1 MNRYKLII
9 LILPIAISAQSD
21 LYPIEDYYGGGI
33 GYSPM
38 YMILDSIPG
47 ASKLKQVGV
56 NPDNFNSPFVI
67 HGGEGFTQISGRW
80 RLGGYAGIGTSRI
93 SNALSVILAV
103 ETNGYPGIQDTTTII
118 ITDQGLPDPIIRDST
133 ENYTGIFVPTIE
145 AKFTFMISAVTL
157 EYVVPIFRDLEIA
170 SGAMFGIGR
179 TIISIDQ
186 NTGTPRWDE
195 SFSNNFGQVLN
206 DTLIYTIDA
215 TGSPSSEAAI
225 DALQGAYL
233 PPLAS
238 NAGMTNLSGTFF
250 NFQPYV
256 AVKWQ
261 ITDRVGLRLSIGY
274 NKGVIRAGQWQLN
287 DRFQI
292 SDSPESSLSGLS
304 FRTMIYFGL

>member
-21 LYPIEDYYGGGI
+21 LYPVEDYYGGGI

-47 ASKLKQVGV
+47 ASKLRQVGV

-80 RLGGYAGIGTSRI
+80 RLGGYAGVGTSRI

-103 ETNGYPGIQDTTTII
+103 DTNGLEGIQDTTTTI
-118 ITDQGLPDPIIRDST
+118 ITGGTSVEYDPDTI

-157 EYVVPIFRDLEIA
+157 EYVVPIFRDLEVA

-186 NTGTPRWDE
+186 NTGTPRWDA

-215 TGSPSSEAAI
+215 TGTTPQLAI

>member
-9 LILPIAISAQSD
+9 LILPIVISAQSD
-21 LYPIEDYYGGGI
+21 LYPVEDYYGGGI

-103 ETNGYPGIQDTTTII
+103 ETNGLVGIQDTSTTDII
-118 ITDQGLPDPIIRDST
+118 NGNPFRYERDST

-157 EYVVPIFRDLEIA
+157 EYVVPIFRDLEVA

-186 NTGTPRWDE
+186 NTGTPRWDA

-206 DTLIYTIDA
+206 DTLIYTIDT
-215 TGSPSSEAAI
+215 TGTNPQAAI

-238 NAGMTNLSGTFF
+238 SAGMTNLSGTFF
-250 NFQPYV
+250 NFQPYI

-274 NKGVIRAGQWQLN
+274 NKGVIRAGQWKLN

-292 SDSPESSLSGLS
+292 SDSPESALSGLS

>member
-9 LILPIAISAQSD
+9 LILPIVISAQSD
-21 LYPIEDYYGGGI
+21 LYPVEDYYGGGI

-103 ETNGYPGIQDTTTII
+103 ETNGLEGIQDTSTTEII
-118 ITDQGLPDPIIRDST
+118 NGNPFRYERDLT

-145 AKFTFMISAVTL
+145 AKFTFMISAITL
-157 EYVVPIFRDLEIA
+157 EYVVPIFRDLEVA

-186 NTGTPRWDE
+186 NTGTPRWDA

-206 DTLIYTIDA
+206 DTLIYTIDT
-215 TGSPSSEAAI
+215 TGTNPQAAI

-238 NAGMTNLSGTFF
+238 SAGMTNLSGTFF
-250 NFQPYV
+250 NFQPYI

-274 NKGVIRAGQWQLN
+274 NKGVIRAGQWKLN

-292 SDSPESSLSGLS
+292 SDSPESAYSGLS

>member
-9 LILPIAISAQSD
+9 LVLPIVIFAQSN
-21 LYPIEDYYGGGI
+21 LYPVEDYYGGGI

-47 ASKLKQVGV
+47 ASKLRQVGV

-93 SNALSVILAV
+93 SNALSVLFAV
-103 ETNGYPGIQDTTTII
+103 DTNGIEGIQNTITIINTGGGNDTT
-118 ITDQGLPDPIIRDST
+118 QPDLT
-133 ENYTGIFVPTIE
+133 ENYTGIFVPTLE
-145 AKFTFMISAVTL
+145 AKFTFMISAITL

-170 SGAMFGIGR
+170 SGAMFGLGR

-186 NTGTPRWDE
+186 NTGTPRWDA
-195 SFSNNFGQVLN
+195 SFSNNFGQVIN
-206 DTLIYTIDA
+206 DTLIYTVDA
-215 TGSPSSEAAI
+215 TGTTPEAAI
-225 DALQGAYL
+225 DALQGSYL
-233 PPLAS
+233 SPQAS
-238 NAGMTNLSGTFF
+238 SAGMTNLSGSFF

-274 NKGVIRAGQWQLN
+274 NKGVIRAGQWKLN

-292 SDSPESSLSGLS
+292 SDSPKSSLSGLS

>member
-21 LYPIEDYYGGGI
+21 LYQIEDYYGGGI

-47 ASKLKQVGV
+47 ASKLRQVGV

-80 RLGGYAGIGTSRI
+80 RLGGYAGVGTSRI

-103 ETNGYPGIQDTTTII
+103 DTNGLEGIQDTTTTI
-118 ITDQGLPDPIIRDST
+118 ITGGTSVEYDPDTI

-157 EYVVPIFRDLEIA
+157 EYVVPIFRDLEVA
-170 SGAMFGIGR
+170 SGAMFGIGK

-186 NTGTPRWDE
+186 NTGTPRWDA

-215 TGSPSSEAAI
+215 TGTTPQLAI
-225 DALQGAYL
+225 DELQGAYL

-274 NKGVIRAGQWQLN
+274 NKGVIQAGQWKLN

>member
-1 MNRYKLII
+1 
-9 LILPIAISAQSD
+9 
-21 LYPIEDYYGGGI
+21 
-33 GYSPM
+33 M

-103 ETNGYPGIQDTTTII
+103 ETNELEGIQDTTTIKI
-118 ITDQGLPDPIIRDST
+118 IDGISRTYDPDVT
-133 ENYTGIFVPTIE
+133 AHYTGIFVPTIE

-170 SGAMFGIGR
+170 SGAMFGLGR

-186 NTGTPRWDE
+186 NTGTPRWDA

-215 TGSPSSEAAI
+215 PVNAAEAAI
-225 DALQGAYL
+225 DALQGTYL

-292 SDSPESSLSGLS
+292 SDSPESALSGLS

>member
-9 LILPIAISAQSD
+9 LTLPIVIFAQSD
-21 LYPIEDYYGGGI
+21 LYPVEDYYGGGI

-47 ASKLKQVGV
+47 ASKLRQVGV

-93 SNALSVILAV
+93 SNALSVLFGV
-103 ETNGYPGIQDTTTII
+103 ETNGIEGIQTTANDTS
-118 ITDQGLPDPIIRDST
+118 QPDLT
-133 ENYTGIFVPTIE
+133 EKYTGIFVPTLE
-145 AKFTFMISAVTL
+145 AKFTFMISAITL
-157 EYVVPIFRDLEIA
+157 EYVVPIFRDLEVA

-186 NTGTPRWDE
+186 NTGTPRWDA

-206 DTLIYTIDA
+206 DTLIYTIDT
-215 TGSPSSEAAI
+215 TGTNPQAAI

-238 NAGMTNLSGTFF
+238 SAGMTNLSGTFF
-250 NFQPYV
+250 NFQPYI

-274 NKGVIRAGQWQLN
+274 NKGVIRAGQWKLN

-292 SDSPESSLSGLS
+292 SDSPESALSGLS

>member
-1 MNRYKLII
+1 MNRFKLII
-9 LILPIAISAQSD
+9 LTLPIVIFAQSD
-21 LYPIEDYYGGGI
+21 LYPVEDYYGGGI

-47 ASKLKQVGV
+47 SSKLRQVGV
-56 NPDNFNSPFVI
+56 NPDNFNSPFVM

-93 SNALSVILAV
+93 SNALSVLFGV
-103 ETNGYPGIQDTTTII
+103 ETNGIEGIQTTANDTA
-118 ITDQGLPDPIIRDST
+118 QRDFT
-133 ENYTGIFVPTIE
+133 KIYTGIFVPTLE
-145 AKFTFMISAVTL
+145 AKFTFMISAITL

-170 SGAMFGIGR
+170 SGAMFGLGR

-186 NTGTPRWDE
+186 NTGTPRWDA
-195 SFSNNFGQVLN
+195 SFSNNFGQVMN
-206 DTLIYTIDA
+206 DTLIYIVDD
-215 TGSPSSEAAI
+215 TGTTPEAAI
-225 DALQGAYL
+225 DALQGSYL
-233 PPLAS
+233 PPQAS
-238 NAGMTNLSGTFF
+238 SAGMTNLSGTFF

-274 NKGVIRAGQWQLN
+274 NKGVIRAGQWKLN
-287 DRFQI
+287 DRFQV
-292 SDSPESSLSGLS
+292 SDSPESALSGLS

>member
-9 LILPIAISAQSD
+9 LTLPIVIFAQSD
-21 LYPIEDYYGGGI
+21 LYPVEDYYGGGI

-47 ASKLKQVGV
+47 ASKLRQVGV

-103 ETNGYPGIQDTTTII
+103 ETNGLEGIQDTDTT
-118 ITDQGLPDPIIRDST
+118 R
-133 ENYTGIFVPTIE
+133 NYTGIFVPTIE
-145 AKFTFMISAVTL
+145 AKFTFMISAITL

-170 SGAMFGIGR
+170 SGAMFGLGR

-186 NTGTPRWDE
+186 NTGTPRWDA
-195 SFSNNFGQVLN
+195 SFSNNFGQVIN
-206 DTLIYTIDA
+206 DTLIYTVDA
-215 TGSPSSEAAI
+215 TGTTPEAAT
-225 DALQGAYL
+225 DALQGSYL
-233 PPLAS
+233 PPQAS
-238 NAGMTNLSGTFF
+238 SAGMTNLSGTFF

-261 ITDRVGLRLSIGY
+261 ITDRVGLRLSIGF
-274 NKGVIRAGQWQLN
+274 NKGVIRAGQWKLN

-292 SDSPESSLSGLS
+292 SDSPESALSGLS

>member
-9 LILPIAISAQSD
+9 LTLPIVIFAQSD
-21 LYPIEDYYGGGI
+21 LYPVEDYYGGGI

-47 ASKLKQVGV
+47 ASKLRQVGV

-93 SNALSVILAV
+93 SNALSVLFAV
-103 ETNGYPGIQDTTTII
+103 DTNGIEGIQNTITINQPEPGVIDTT
-118 ITDQGLPDPIIRDST
+118 QPDLT
-133 ENYTGIFVPTIE
+133 ENYTGIFVPTLE
-145 AKFTFMISAVTL
+145 AKFTFMISAITL

-186 NTGTPRWDE
+186 NTGTPRWDA

-206 DTLIYTIDA
+206 DTLIYTVDA
-215 TGSPSSEAAI
+215 AGTTHQAAI
-225 DALQGAYL
+225 DALQGSYL
-233 PPLAS
+233 SPQAS
-238 NAGMTNLSGTFF
+238 SAGMTNLSGTFF

-261 ITDRVGLRLSIGY
+261 ITDRVGLRLSIGF
-274 NKGVIRAGQWQLN
+274 NKGVIQAGQWKLN

-292 SDSPESSLSGLS
+292 SD
-304 FRTMIYFGL
+304 

>member
-103 ETNGYPGIQDTTTII
+103 ETNGLEGIQDTDTT
-118 ITDQGLPDPIIRDST
+118 R
-133 ENYTGIFVPTIE
+133 NYTGIFVPTIE
-145 AKFTFMISAVTL
+145 AKFTFMISAITL

-170 SGAMFGIGR
+170 SGAMFGLGR

-186 NTGTPRWDE
+186 NTGTPRWDA
-195 SFSNNFGQVLN
+195 SFSNNFGQVIN
-206 DTLIYTIDA
+206 DTLIYTVDA
-215 TGSPSSEAAI
+215 TGTTPEAAT
-225 DALQGAYL
+225 DALQGSYL
-233 PPLAS
+233 PPQAS
-238 NAGMTNLSGTFF
+238 SAGMTNLSGTFF

-261 ITDRVGLRLSIGY
+261 ITDRVGLRLSIGF
-274 NKGVIRAGQWQLN
+274 NKGVIRAGQWKLN

-292 SDSPESSLSGLS
+292 SDSPESALSGLS

>member
-1 MNRYKLII
+1 
-9 LILPIAISAQSD
+9 
-21 LYPIEDYYGGGI
+21 
-33 GYSPM
+33 
-38 YMILDSIPG
+38 
-47 ASKLKQVGV
+47 
-56 NPDNFNSPFVI
+56 
-67 HGGEGFTQISGRW
+67 
-80 RLGGYAGIGTSRI
+80 
-93 SNALSVILAV
+93 
-103 ETNGYPGIQDTTTII
+103 
-118 ITDQGLPDPIIRDST
+118 
-133 ENYTGIFVPTIE
+133 
-145 AKFTFMISAVTL
+145 MISAVTL

-206 DTLIYTIDA
+206 DTLVYAIDT
-215 TGSPSSEAAI
+215 TGTTSQAAI

>member
-9 LILPIAISAQSD
+9 FVLPIIIFAQSD
-21 LYPIEDYYGGGI
+21 LYPVEDYYGGGI

-93 SNALSVILAV
+93 SNALSVLFAV
-103 ETNGYPGIQDTTTII
+103 DTNGIEGIQNTITINQPEPGVIDTT
-118 ITDQGLPDPIIRDST
+118 QGDFTAI
-133 ENYTGIFVPTIE
+133 YTGIFVPTLE
-145 AKFTFMISAVTL
+145 AKFTFMISAITL

-170 SGAMFGIGR
+170 SGAMFGLGR

-186 NTGTPRWDE
+186 NTGTPRWDA
-195 SFSNNFGQVLN
+195 SFSNNFGQVIN
-206 DTLIYTIDA
+206 DTLIYTVDA
-215 TGSPSSEAAI
+215 TGTTPQAAI
-225 DALQGAYL
+225 DALQGSYL
-233 PPLAS
+233 PPQTS
-238 NAGMTNLSGTFF
+238 SAGMTNLSGTFF

-292 SDSPESSLSGLS
+292 SDSPESALSGLS
-304 FRTMIYFGL
+304 FRTMIYFGF

>member
-1 MNRYKLII
+1 MNRYKLIT
-9 LILPIAISAQSD
+9 LILPIVIFAQSD
-21 LYPIEDYYGGGI
+21 LYPVEDYYGGGI

-47 ASKLKQVGV
+47 ASKLRQVGV

-103 ETNGYPGIQDTTTII
+103 ETNGLEGIQDTDTT
-118 ITDQGLPDPIIRDST
+118 R
-133 ENYTGIFVPTIE
+133 NYTGIFVPTIE
-145 AKFTFMISAVTL
+145 AKFTFMISAITL

-170 SGAMFGIGR
+170 SGAMFGLGR

-186 NTGTPRWDE
+186 NTGTPRWDA
-195 SFSNNFGQVLN
+195 SFSNNFGQVMN
-206 DTLIYTIDA
+206 DTLIYIVDD
-215 TGSPSSEAAI
+215 TGTTPEAAI
-225 DALQGAYL
+225 DALQGSYL
-233 PPLAS
+233 PPQAS
-238 NAGMTNLSGTFF
+238 SAGMTNLSGTFF

-274 NKGVIRAGQWQLN
+274 NKGVIRAGQWKLN
-287 DRFQI
+287 DRFQV
-292 SDSPESSLSGLS
+292 SDSPKSALSGLS

>member
-9 LILPIAISAQSD
+9 LTLPIVIFAQSD
-21 LYPIEDYYGGGI
+21 LYPVEDYYGGGI

-47 ASKLKQVGV
+47 ASKLRQVGV

-93 SNALSVILAV
+93 SNALSVLFGV
-103 ETNGYPGIQDTTTII
+103 ETNGVEGIQTA
-118 ITDQGLPDPIIRDST
+118 DSDSAQKDFT
-133 ENYTGIFVPTIE
+133 AKYNGIFVPTLE
-145 AKFTFMISAVTL
+145 AKFTFMISAITL

-170 SGAMFGIGR
+170 SGAMFGLGR

-186 NTGTPRWDE
+186 NTGTPRWDA
-195 SFSNNFGQVLN
+195 SFSNNFGQVIN
-206 DTLIYTIDA
+206 DTLIYTVDA
-215 TGSPSSEAAI
+215 TGTTPEAAT
-225 DALQGAYL
+225 DALQGSYL
-233 PPLAS
+233 PPQAS
-238 NAGMTNLSGTFF
+238 SAGMTNLSGTFF

-261 ITDRVGLRLSIGY
+261 ITDRVGLRLSIGF
-274 NKGVIRAGQWQLN
+274 NKGVIRAGQWKLN

-292 SDSPESSLSGLS
+292 SDSPESALSGLS

>member
-9 LILPIAISAQSD
+9 LILPIVISAQSD

-103 ETNGYPGIQDTTTII
+103 ERNELEGIQDTTTTI
-118 ITDQGLPDPIIRDST
+118 ITGGNPFVYYPDT
-133 ENYTGIFVPTIE
+133 TANYTGIFVPTIE

-206 DTLIYTIDA
+206 DTLVYAIDT
-215 TGSPSSEAAI
+215 TGTTSQAAI

>member
-9 LILPIAISAQSD
+9 LILPIVISAQSD

-47 ASKLKQVGV
+47 ASKLRQVGV

-80 RLGGYAGIGTSRI
+80 RLGGYAGVGTSRI

-103 ETNGYPGIQDTTTII
+103 DANGLEGIQDTTTTI
-118 ITDQGLPDPIIRDST
+118 ITGGTSVEYDPDTI

-157 EYVVPIFRDLEIA
+157 EYVVPIFRDLEVA
-170 SGAMFGIGR
+170 SGAMFGIGK

-186 NTGTPRWDE
+186 NTGTPRWDA

-215 TGSPSSEAAI
+215 TGTTPQLAI
-225 DALQGAYL
+225 DELQGAYL

>member
-21 LYPIEDYYGGGI
+21 LYPVEDYYGGGI

-47 ASKLKQVGV
+47 ASKLRQVGV

-170 SGAMFGIGR
+170 SGAMFGLGR

-186 NTGTPRWDE
+186 NTGTPRWDA
-195 SFSNNFGQVLN
+195 SFSNNFGQIIN
-206 DTLIYTIDA
+206 DTLYYAIDI
-215 TGSPSSEAAI
+215 TGTTAQAAF
-225 DALQGAYL
+225 DALQGSYL

-238 NAGMTNLSGTFF
+238 SAGMTSISGTFF

-274 NKGVIRAGQWQLN
+274 NKGVIRAGQWKLN

>member
-103 ETNGYPGIQDTTTII
+103 ETNELEGIQDTTTTEII
-118 ITDQGLPDPIIRDST
+118 DGNPFYYYPDT
-133 ENYTGIFVPTIE
+133 TANYTGIFVPTIE

-186 NTGTPRWDE
+186 NTGTPRWDA

-206 DTLIYTIDA
+206 DTLIYTIDT
-215 TGSPSSEAAI
+215 TGTTPQLAI
-225 DALQGAYL
+225 DELQGAYL

-274 NKGVIRAGQWQLN
+274 NKGVIRAGQWKLN

>member
-225 DALQGAYL
+225 VALQGAYL

>member
-9 LILPIAISAQSD
+9 LILPIVISAQSD

-103 ETNGYPGIQDTTTII
+103 ETNDLEGFQDTDTDTIEGGISVTYDPDTTA
-118 ITDQGLPDPIIRDST
+118 
-133 ENYTGIFVPTIE
+133 NYTGIFVPTIE

-274 NKGVIRAGQWQLN
+274 NKGVIRAGQWKLN

-292 SDSPESSLSGLS
+292 SDSPKSSLSGLS

>member
-9 LILPIAISAQSD
+9 LVLPIVIFAQSN
-21 LYPIEDYYGGGI
+21 LYPVEDYYGGGI

-47 ASKLKQVGV
+47 ASKLRQVGV

-93 SNALSVILAV
+93 SNALSVLFGV
-103 ETNGYPGIQDTTTII
+103 DTNGIEGIQNTITIINTGGGNDTT
-118 ITDQGLPDPIIRDST
+118 QPDLT
-133 ENYTGIFVPTIE
+133 ENYTGIFVPTLE
-145 AKFTFMISAVTL
+145 AKFTFMISAITL

-186 NTGTPRWDE
+186 NTGTPRWDA
-195 SFSNNFGQVLN
+195 SFSNNFGQVIN
-206 DTLIYTIDA
+206 DTLIYTVDA
-215 TGSPSSEAAI
+215 TGTTPQAAI
-225 DALQGAYL
+225 DALQGSYL
-233 PPLAS
+233 SPQTS
-238 NAGMTNLSGTFF
+238 SAGMTNLSGSFF

-261 ITDRVGLRLSIGY
+261 ITDRVGLRLSIGF
-274 NKGVIRAGQWQLN
+274 NKGVIRAGQWKLN

-292 SDSPESSLSGLS
+292 SDSPESALSGLS

>member
-9 LILPIAISAQSD
+9 LTLPIVIFAQSD
-21 LYPIEDYYGGGI
+21 LYPVEDYYGGGI

-47 ASKLKQVGV
+47 ASKLRQVGV

-93 SNALSVILAV
+93 SNALSVLFGV
-103 ETNGYPGIQDTTTII
+103 DTNGIEGIQNTITINQPEPGVIDTT
-118 ITDQGLPDPIIRDST
+118 QPDLT
-133 ENYTGIFVPTIE
+133 ENYTGIFVPTLE
-145 AKFTFMISAVTL
+145 AKFTFMISAITL
-157 EYVVPIFRDLEIA
+157 EYVVPIFRDLEVA

-186 NTGTPRWDE
+186 NTGTPRWDA

-215 TGSPSSEAAI
+215 TGTTPQLAI
-225 DALQGAYL
+225 NSLQGAYL

-292 SDSPESSLSGLS
+292 SDSPESALSGLS
-304 FRTMIYFGL
+304 FRTMIYFGF

>member
-9 LILPIAISAQSD
+9 LILPIVISAQSD

-103 ETNGYPGIQDTTTII
+103 DDNGMPGIQDTLTLGIDNEDDVRADTT
-118 ITDQGLPDPIIRDST
+118 RH
-133 ENYTGIFVPTIE
+133 YTGIFVPTIE

-225 DALQGAYL
+225 VALQGAYL

>member
-9 LILPIAISAQSD
+9 LTLPIVIFAQSD
-21 LYPIEDYYGGGI
+21 LYPVEDYYGGGI

-47 ASKLKQVGV
+47 ASKLRQVGV

-93 SNALSVILAV
+93 SNALSVLFGV
-103 ETNGYPGIQDTTTII
+103 ETNGVEGIQTADNDTA
-118 ITDQGLPDPIIRDST
+118 QPDFT
-133 ENYTGIFVPTIE
+133 AKYNGIFVPTLE
-145 AKFTFMISAVTL
+145 AKFTFMISAITL

-170 SGAMFGIGR
+170 SGAMFGLGR

-186 NTGTPRWDE
+186 NTGTPRWDA
-195 SFSNNFGQVLN
+195 SFSNNFGQVIN
-206 DTLIYTIDA
+206 DTLIYTVVA
-215 TGSPSSEAAI
+215 TGGTTPEDAI
-225 DALQGAYL
+225 DALQGSYL
-233 PPLAS
+233 PPQAS

-261 ITDRVGLRLSIGY
+261 ITDRVGLRLSIGF
-274 NKGVIRAGQWQLN
+274 NKGVIRAGQWKLN

-292 SDSPESSLSGLS
+292 SDSPESALSGLS

>member
-9 LILPIAISAQSD
+9 LTLPIVIFAQSD
-21 LYPIEDYYGGGI
+21 LYPVEDYYGGGI

-47 ASKLKQVGV
+47 ASKLRQVGV

-93 SNALSVILAV
+93 SNALSVLFGV
-103 ETNGYPGIQDTTTII
+103 ETNGIEGIQTTANDTS
-118 ITDQGLPDPIIRDST
+118 QPDLT
-133 ENYTGIFVPTIE
+133 EKYTGIFVPTLE
-145 AKFTFMISAVTL
+145 AKFTFMISAITL

-170 SGAMFGIGR
+170 SGAMFGVGR

-186 NTGTPRWDE
+186 NTGTPRWDA
-195 SFSNNFGQVLN
+195 SFSNNFGQVIN
-206 DTLIYTIDA
+206 DTLIYTVDA
-215 TGSPSSEAAI
+215 TGTTPQAAI
-225 DALQGAYL
+225 DALQGSYL
-233 PPLAS
+233 PPQTS
-238 NAGMTNLSGTFF
+238 SAGMTNLSGTFF

-261 ITDRVGLRLSIGY
+261 ITDRVGLRLSIGF
-274 NKGVIRAGQWQLN
+274 NKGVIRAGQWKLN

-292 SDSPESSLSGLS
+292 SDSPESALSGLS

>member
-9 LILPIAISAQSD
+9 LILPIVISAQSD
-21 LYPIEDYYGGGI
+21 LYPVEDYYGGGI

-103 ETNGYPGIQDTTTII
+103 ETNGLVGIQDTSTTEII
-118 ITDQGLPDPIIRDST
+118 NGNPFRYERDST

-157 EYVVPIFRDLEIA
+157 EYVVPIFRDLEVA

-186 NTGTPRWDE
+186 NTGTPRWDA

-206 DTLIYTIDA
+206 DTLIYTIDT
-215 TGSPSSEAAI
+215 TGTNPQAAI

-238 NAGMTNLSGTFF
+238 SAGMTNLSGTFF
-250 NFQPYV
+250 NFQPYI

-274 NKGVIRAGQWQLN
+274 NKGVIRAGQWKLN

-292 SDSPESSLSGLS
+292 SDSPESALSGLS

>member
-9 LILPIAISAQSD
+9 LILPIVISAQSD
-21 LYPIEDYYGGGI
+21 LYPVEDYYGGGI

-56 NPDNFNSPFVI
+56 NPDDFNSPFVI

-103 ETNGYPGIQDTTTII
+103 ERNELEGIQDTATTII
-118 ITDQGLPDPIIRDST
+118 EDGNPFDYLPDT
-133 ENYTGIFVPTIE
+133 TANYTGIFVPTIE
-145 AKFTFMISAVTL
+145 AKFTFMISAITL
-157 EYVVPIFRDLEIA
+157 EYVVPIFRDLEVA

-206 DTLIYTIDA
+206 DTLIYTIDT
-215 TGSPSSEAAI
+215 TGTNPHNAM

-238 NAGMTNLSGTFF
+238 SAGMTNLSGTFF

-274 NKGVIRAGQWQLN
+274 NKGVIRAGQWKLN

-292 SDSPESSLSGLS
+292 SDSPESALSGLS